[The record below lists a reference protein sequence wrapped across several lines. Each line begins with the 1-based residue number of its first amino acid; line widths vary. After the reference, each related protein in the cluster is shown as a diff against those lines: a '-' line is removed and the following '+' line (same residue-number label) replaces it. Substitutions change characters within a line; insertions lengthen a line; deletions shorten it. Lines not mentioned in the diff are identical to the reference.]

1 MIRIW
6 LLGGGGVRYIQYF
19 PLAGVP
25 GTKQSR
31 FLDGTVCPV
40 EARIT
45 LPGFVVSHQ
54 EAQMAR

>member
-6 LLGGGGVRYIQYF
+6 LLGGGGVRYSIL

-40 EARIT
+40 EARLT